1 MNILE
6 EIRKAINTFDPEL
19 TKNEDDLGDSA
30 GKDVTIDSY
39 QSAIDGASEPED
51 LNFSMSNFD
60 DFEDEEDDEEV
71 EVFQIPQKDYEEEPI
86 KEGDRVKKL
95 TRKLTGTVLTIGELV
110 EVEWDSEL
118 VTLEYPEELIHS
130 DDPEEVDDELE
141 KMTSL
146 ETDPPELVENPE
158 K

>member
-19 TKNEDDLGDSA
+19 IKNEDDFGDSA
-30 GKDVTIDSY
+30 GKDITIDSY
-39 QSAIDGASEPED
+39 QSAIDDASDPED

-60 DFEDEEDDEEV
+60 DEEDEDYEIEV
-71 EVFQIPQKDYEEEPI
+71 LSIPQKDYDEEPL
-86 KEGDRVKKL
+86 KEGDKVKKL
-95 TRKLTGTVLTIGELV
+95 TRNNMVGTVLTIGELV

-130 DDPEEVDDELE
+130 DDPEEVEDELE
-141 KMTSL
+141 KITSL
-146 ETDPPELVENPE
+146 ETDPPELIENPE